1 MDMDVLV
8 SSRVVFVCTA
18 VAFLSTDE
26 AQRTAVDA
34 RRGYNK
40 FFVSFMCGGVAYRQP
55 EPTIIYMRHT
65 YLCNYQLTRLAAK
78 DNQLKG
84 GGVSKGKDYCCLPLP
99 ID

>member
-26 AQRTAVDA
+26 AQRTAIDA

-55 EPTIIYMRHT
+55 EPTITYMRHT
-65 YLCNYQLTRLAAK
+65 SATIYQLTRLAAK

-84 GGVSKGKDYCCLPLP
+84 GVRKGKDYYCLPLP

>member
-1 MDMDVLV
+1 MLV

-55 EPTIIYMRHT
+55 EPTITYMRHT

-84 GGVSKGKDYCCLPLP
+84 GVSKGKRLLLFA
-99 ID
+99 IAN

>member
-55 EPTIIYMRHT
+55 EPTITYMRHT

-84 GGVSKGKDYCCLPLP
+84 GVSKGKDYYCLPLP

>member
-1 MDMDVLV
+1 MLV

-55 EPTIIYMRHT
+55 EPTITYMRHT
-65 YLCNYQLTRLAAK
+65 ATIYQLTRLAAK

>member
-55 EPTIIYMRHT
+55 EPTITYMRHT

-84 GGVSKGKDYCCLPLP
+84 GVSKGKRLLLFA
-99 ID
+99 IAN

>member
-1 MDMDVLV
+1 MLV

-55 EPTIIYMRHT
+55 EPTIT
-65 YLCNYQLTRLAAK
+65 YTSATIYQLTHLAAK

-84 GGVSKGKDYCCLPLP
+84 GVSKGKDYYCLPLP

>member
-55 EPTIIYMRHT
+55 EPTITYMRHT

-84 GGVSKGKDYCCLPLP
+84 GVSKGKDYCCLPLP

>member
-55 EPTIIYMRHT
+55 EPTITYMRHT

-84 GGVSKGKDYCCLPLP
+84 GGVS
-99 ID
+99 